1 MAQSS
6 TIYVFTVRLA
16 DADRGV
22 YETLNLRLAQHPSES
37 PEYLVTR
44 LLAYCLEYV
53 EGIAFSK
60 GLSDT
65 DEPAITVRDLTGALQ
80 AWIEIGAPEAARLHK
95 ASKSARR
102 VAVYPHRDTAPW
114 LARLAGERIHRASLI
129 LRSQSTRCTCR
140 WARRRCR
147 VPWRCGAW
155 KIECRASVAYRERRH
170 LRILELDLEH
180 AGKRRSDLAH
190 VDLAHRMAGRDTRA
204 NHEKCRAHFRSLRQ
218 IAVRAQI

>member
-1 MAQSS
+1 MALSS

-44 LLAYCLEYV
+44 LLAYCLEYG

-65 DEPAITVRDLTGALQ
+65 EEPAITVRDLTGALQ
-80 AWIEIGAPEAARLHK
+80 TWIEVGAPEAARLHK

-102 VAVYPHRDTAPW
+102 VVIYAHRDVAPW
-114 LARLAGERIHRASLI
+114 LTRLAGERIHRAEAIEIQVMDRALIAAMVASLERRMNFD
-129 LRSQSTRCTCR
+129 LSVSDRNLYVSLGEETLSGSVE
-140 WARRRCR
+140 ARRL
-147 VPWRCGAW
+147 
-155 KIECRASVAYRERRH
+155 I
-170 LRILELDLEH
+170 
-180 AGKRRSDLAH
+180 
-190 VDLAHRMAGRDTRA
+190 
-204 NHEKCRAHFRSLRQ
+204 
-218 IAVRAQI
+218 